1 MFSILGYSKQ
11 ITYYFKGIIDSL
23 RDEIL
28 MRHMVLAYVSYALN
42 LKFHMIAKLND
53 VLLSKFAPRA
63 AKLES
68 NRRYHH
74 HHAMTII
81 MVYMMMM
88 IMTLSPHSVPLLP
101 HL

>member
-42 LKFHMIAKLND
+42 LKFYMIAKLND
-53 VLLSKFAPRA
+53 VLLGKFALRA

-74 HHAMTII
+74 DSKTII
-81 MVYMMMM
+81 MVYMMM
-88 IMTLSPHSVPLLP
+88 IMTLSPHSVPLVPPL
-101 HL
+101 